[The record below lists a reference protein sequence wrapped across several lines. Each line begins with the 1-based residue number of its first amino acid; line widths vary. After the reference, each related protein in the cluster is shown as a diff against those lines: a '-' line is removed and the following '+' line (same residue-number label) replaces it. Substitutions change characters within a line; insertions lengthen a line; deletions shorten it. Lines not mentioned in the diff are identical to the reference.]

1 MTVEISDLHF
11 SPRESDTNRKKEK
24 GLEGGAHLCPLSVGL
39 DHEYD
44 AGVGLIKRVSVQESL
59 A

>member
-1 MTVEISDLHF
+1 MGGGKT
-11 SPRESDTNRKKEK
+11 

-44 AGVGLIKRVSVQESL
+44 TGVGLVQSVPVQQGL